1 MGTPTLNSI
10 PFKSPEDLREYVV
23 FDLET
28 TGLYPKT
35 CQIIQLAAV
44 HFVDHHE
51 VDRFST
57 YIDPRCPIP
66 TDITQLTG
74 ISDET
79 VAGAPHIE
87 DVFMDFV
94 RFLRTAPFVTG
105 WNVSFDLDF
114 LSAAIEQ
121 DISTYLHPFDTMLLY
136 GRVAGRPHS
145 RLSDACAEI
154 GKIIAAFSGTDMELP
169 VLMALWMGM
178 RMSEIRGA
186 RFEDI
191 SEGRLHI
198 CRAIVSGENGDEV
211 KPPKTFSGDR
221 WVSVPA
227 HIQALIDATGRS
239 EGYIVPTSGQTIYN
253 RFIRGLDAAGI
264 PRCRFHDLRHA
275 NAAIMVRLGV
285 ESRYAQERNGW
296 SDDWMYKQVY
306 AYTMDDRMAEIDKSI
321 DDYFDN
327 KMATEV
333 CKK

>member
-10 PFKSPEDLREYVV
+10 PFKSPGDLREYVV

-28 TGLYPKT
+28 TGLHPKT

-66 TDITQLTG
+66 ADITQLTG

-154 GKIIAAFSGTDMELP
+154 GFSAHFHDALDDCRACGEVLSWLCQENRMDHALYSKGERHAALSSYLAKAGSGECP
-169 VLMALWMGM
+169 
-178 RMSEIRGA
+178 
-186 RFEDI
+186 I
-191 SEGRLHI
+191 SEGNV
-198 CRAIVSGENGDEV
+198 CRGGALDG
-211 KPPKTFSGDR
+211 K
-221 WVSVPA
+221 SVVFTG
-227 HIQALIDATGRS
+227 ALSFARS
-239 EGYIVPTSGQTIYN
+239 AAKS
-253 RFIRGLDAAGI
+253 LALAAG
-264 PRCRFHDLRHA
+264 
-275 NAAIMVRLGV
+275 AAVKTSVSKKTDFLVVGEQDEILVGCDGMSEKEEKAAALNQKGATIQVIS
-285 ESRYAQERNGW
+285 EQEFLALL
-296 SDDWMYKQVY
+296 Q
-306 AYTMDDRMAEIDKSI
+306 
-321 DDYFDN
+321 
-327 KMATEV
+327 
-333 CKK
+333 